1 MGNKATCV
9 FSRRDRVE
17 LGVLGLVVLAWGLL
31 VAPLVHSFTHAHGH
45 RHTHGVPSKGA
56 HAEPGTV
63 EHLLAV
69 ATETPP
75 AVDPIRIGVLLT
87 LAELQEPLAPSLS
100 RWNPVEQP
108 QGP

>member
-1 MGNKATCV
+1 M

-17 LGVLGLVVLAWGLL
+17 LSVLGLVVLAWGLL
-31 VAPLVHSFTHAHGH
+31 IAPLAHSFTHAHGH

-56 HAEPGTV
+56 HAEPGSI

-69 ATETPP
+69 ATQTPRVEAPVRPGAVIALAQFALPSAP
-75 AVDPIRIGVLLT
+75 ALN
-87 LAELQEPLAPSLS
+87 
-100 RWNPVEQP
+100 RWTPVEQP